1 MHITRKAS
9 LLAGVIFAG
18 LPGVLHAQTSDPAAS
33 PASPAAAPPAAGQPQ
48 AADSSDDSQSD
59 GIADI
64 IVSSRRVSES
74 QQNVPIAVTALSDRI
89 LTQIAAADTLDL
101 SGRAPNVQILQTGAG
116 SGAASIFIR
125 GIGNNALG
133 FNLNNPVGVYIDD
146 VYMPRLQGSLV
157 DLLDLQRIEILRGP
171 QGTLYGRDST
181 VGAIKY
187 VTKDPDLQDF
197 HFLGRVTIGNFNRR
211 DVLAGVS
218 IPIVPGKLAIKVDAA
233 ARNQTG
239 YMIGVDA
246 NGNPDGQRGNGIN
259 RQSGR
264 VAVLW
269 TPTDNLRVTYE
280 ADINHDDSGSSIP
293 TLILGPNRVKCNPAV
308 ASCAP
313 AFGSPYKTGIN
324 LKPFGFDHAWGQSL
338 KGEYDAGFVT
348 IKSITAY
355 RELSA
360 LDVVDQTRVPG
371 AGVLLK
377 DLKNQNQFSQEF
389 QFNSTGT
396 GPFKWV
402 AGLFYFR
409 EHIDHRANLYT
420 TQNVADAQLS
430 NSYAAFANL
439 NYELVRGL
447 HIEVGGRISRERR
460 TIDRVVTPIAGGNPI
475 ISGTAGFSETKG
487 TYKVGVDYQITP
499 TVMIYAS
506 RSTGYRPGSFASTYA
521 SPAVAPVVF
530 GHTGSETAANNEFGL
545 KSEWFDRHLRLNLA
559 AFDTKYNNLQTQ
571 ATTIPYNVTAT
582 NFKFRGIELEAE
594 ARLSPGFSL
603 FASGG
608 YLDADTLSGPNIT
621 KRPRL
626 TPAFQYSVGAEY
638 RVQLDSL
645 TQFFININD
654 VHTSSYTTDPSN
666 VSSTFQKAYSLLGA
680 NAGFEF
686 QNGKYRLSVGGKNL
700 TDAAYFNGTSLN
712 VSQYYGAPRTIF
724 VELQVRM

>member
-1 MHITRKAS
+1 MQLARKGW
-9 LLAGVIFAG
+9 LLAGVAIACF
-18 LPGVLHAQTSDPAAS
+18 PGILHAQAADPAA
-33 PASPAAAPPAAGQPQ
+33 PAANDGRAQSAAPQ
-48 AADSSDDSQSD
+48 AEATAND
-59 GIADI
+59 GVGE
-64 IVSSRRVSES
+64 IVVTARRVSES
-74 QQNVPIAVTALSDRI
+74 LQTAPLAITALSDKM
-89 LTQIAAADTLDL
+89 LSQVNVNDTLDL

-157 DLLDLQRIEILRGP
+157 DLLDVQRVEILRGP

-187 VTKDPDLQDF
+187 VSKDPDLQDF
-197 HFLGRVTIGNFNRR
+197 HALAKVTLGNYDRR

-218 IPIVPGKLAIKVDAA
+218 VPIVPGKLAIKVDAA
-233 ARNQTG
+233 ARNETG
-239 YMIGVDA
+239 YMIGVTA
-246 NGNPDGQRGNGIN
+246 SGKPDGQHGNGIN

-264 VAVLW
+264 VALLW
-269 TPTDNLRVTYE
+269 TPSDDWRVTYI
-280 ADINHDDSGSSIP
+280 ADLNHDDSGSSIP
-293 TLILGPNRVKCNPAV
+293 TLIRGPGGTKCTPAV
-308 ASCAP
+308 APCAP

-324 LKPFGFDHAWGQSL
+324 LNPFGYDHSWGQSL
-338 KGEYDAGFVT
+338 KAEYNAGFMT

-377 DLKNQNQFSQEF
+377 DLKRQNQLSQEF
-389 QFNSTGT
+389 QFTSNGT

-409 EHIDHRANLYT
+409 EHIDHDANLYT
-420 TQNVADAQLS
+420 TQQVSDGQLS
-430 NSYAAFANL
+430 NSYAAFATL
-439 NYELVRGL
+439 NYEILSGL
-447 HIEVGGRISRERR
+447 HLEVGGRVSRERR
-460 TIDRVVTPIAGGNPI
+460 SIDRVVTPIGGGNPI
-475 ISGTAGFSETKG
+475 ISGSAGFAETKA
-487 TYKVGVDYQITP
+487 TYKVGLDYAISP
-499 TVMIYAS
+499 TVMVYVS

-530 GHTGSETAANNEFGL
+530 GHTGAETAENNEIGL

-559 AFDTKYNNLQTQ
+559 AFDTNYKNLQTQ

-582 NFKFRGIELEAE
+582 DFRFRGIELEAE
-594 ARLSPGFSL
+594 ARITREFSV

-608 YLDADTLSGPNIT
+608 YLEADTLSGVNIG

-626 TPAFQYSVGAEY
+626 TPQWQYSIGAEY
-638 RVQLDSL
+638 RVQLNDR
-645 TQFFININD
+645 TQFFINAND
-654 VHTSSYTTDPSN
+654 VYTSSYTTDPSN
-666 VSSTFQKAYSLLGA
+666 VSSTFQKAYSLVGA
-680 NAGFEF
+680 NAGLDLA
-686 QNGKYRLSVGGKNL
+686 NGKYRIMVGGKNL
-700 TDAAYFNGTSLN
+700 TNAAYFNGTSLN
-712 VSQYYGAPRTIF
+712 VSQYYGAPRTFF
-724 VELQVRM
+724 VELQVKL